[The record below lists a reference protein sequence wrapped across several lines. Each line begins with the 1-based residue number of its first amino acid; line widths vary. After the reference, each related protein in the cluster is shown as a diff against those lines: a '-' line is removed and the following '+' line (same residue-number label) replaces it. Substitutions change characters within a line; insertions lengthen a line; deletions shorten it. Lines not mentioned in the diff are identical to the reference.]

1 MSFLYN
7 IVVILLLA
15 LTFGIQELIPAI
27 EFAQQARVLL
37 PPVFFFSASLSVSFP
52 IMLILALAT
61 GLVWDARHLPYR
73 PEKVKVE
80 ARSEWA
86 SGQGNAA
93 ISETQSQGMGHLPVG
108 YSIILFAVMGTL
120 MQGIEPLFRR
130 GRWEL
135 PVIMVGVATLAWLL
149 VEFILMSFLRGSF
162 EFHTALWTKLVTNTL
177 LAMLVSP
184 ILLFLLHTLQRAF
197 HHEVRNDGFTSSW
210 RYGG

>member
-7 IVVILLLA
+7 IVVFLLLA

-37 PPVFFFSASLSVSFP
+37 PPVFFFSTALSVSFP
-52 IMLILALAT
+52 MMLFIALFT

-73 PEKVKVE
+73 PEK
-80 ARSEWA
+80 ASTTSPTSELVA
-86 SGQGNAA
+86 PVSAESQG
-93 ISETQSQGMGHLPVG
+93 QGMGHLPVG
-108 YSIILFAVMGTL
+108 YSIILFAVTGTL
-120 MQGIEPLFRR
+120 MQGIRPLFKR

-135 PVIMVGVATLAWLL
+135 PVIMVGVATLLWLL
-149 VEFILMSFLRGSF
+149 LEFLLMSFLRGSF
-162 EFHTALWTKLVTNTL
+162 EFHPGLWTKLVTNTL

-184 ILLFLLHTLQRAF
+184 VLLFLLHSLQKVF
-197 HHEVRNDGFTSSW
+197 HFEVRNEGFTSW